1 MNQNWVPK
9 TSFDTLLEVCN
20 SIIFLKMKI
29 KTLIF
34 YEPKLSIKTS
44 FDIIFTPNKSM
55 IETSRYTYII
65 RNSEVGLPHVMQ
77 AYP

>member
-1 MNQNWVPK
+1 
-9 TSFDTLLEVCN
+9 
-20 SIIFLKMKI
+20 MKI
-29 KTLIF
+29 KTLVF
-34 YEPKLSIKTS
+34 YESKLSIETS

-55 IETSRYTYII
+55 IETSRNTYII